1 VEDHSSMSR
10 GNDLKNALQ
19 RHLVLLVR
27 EAWLEYQSSPQLI
40 SAWASAGV
48 HQKELSSVREREAM
62 SKPPDRVQFTSG
74 LCSDVGNTLC
84 LLLSPT
90 LVTKHR
96 SAASDAVLDGL
107 AAALAAF
114 PEYSEG
120 LGNVKDHLLS
130 FVNQVNTALQQRDGV
145 DLREF
150 NPGQFPISDNLVVL
164 LTTSSLRAG
173 YLRPLLSMALVSLI
187 ALDDIERAAC
197 QNFLQA
203 FVTSIVREVGISA
216 DYVAALI
223 DELAGR
229 VSAVNF
235 GMGNPSRTA
244 GAVAEIVRAAHL
256 AISDNSA
263 KPSKDPTVKA
273 SALAPSTYEKSSE
286 PTRELDRDFAEIISE
301 LTGMIGLDAV
311 KKEVISLANFIK
323 VRRLREVRGLGQL
336 PISLHMVFSGSPG
349 TGKTTVA
356 RLVAR
361 LYKALGVLAK
371 GHLVEVDRGGLV
383 SQYVGGTAI
392 KTKEAVESALDGVLF
407 IDEAYSLYKETTW
420 GDVGS
425 EAVETLL
432 KLMEDNRGRLV
443 VIVAGYTDKMVEF
456 IASNP
461 GLQSRFT
468 RQIEF
473 QDYTADEMLPIFERN
488 AADNDFELDPAA
500 RQALLD
506 DFRRVEGDDGFG
518 NGRGVRNVF
527 EAAVRRHA
535 NRIATM
541 SAPSDRD
548 LTVLIRADVS
558 PGSDSEDNG
567 PEAHAESRG
576 FLTNTSSY
584 SAGERVFH
592 QRFGEGDV
600 VSIDGAKVTVAFD
613 KGGEKRVLDS
623 FLEKAR
629 HGRPC

>member
-1 VEDHSSMSR
+1 VEDHCLMNR
-10 GNDLKNALQ
+10 GDDLKNALQ

-40 SAWASAGV
+40 RAWASAGV

-62 SKPPDRVQFTSG
+62 RKPPDRVQFISD
-74 LCSDVGNTLC
+74 LCSDVGNTLS

-90 LVTKHR
+90 LVAKHR
-96 SAASDAVLDGL
+96 SPASDAVLDGL
-107 AAALAAF
+107 ASAFATF
-114 PEYSEG
+114 PEYAGG
-120 LGNVKDHLLS
+120 LCDVKDLLLSRVHLL
-130 FVNQVNTALQQRDGV
+130 NAALQRSDGV

-150 NPGQFPISDNLVVL
+150 KPAQFPVEDRLIVL
-164 LTTSSLRAG
+164 FTTSSLRGG
-173 YLRPLLSMALVSLI
+173 YLRPLLSMALVSLV
-187 ALDDIERAAC
+187 ALDDVERAAC
-197 QNFLQA
+197 QNFLDA
-203 FVTSIVREVGISA
+203 FITSLLRDVGISTDYLA
-216 DYVAALI
+216 DLI
-223 DELAGR
+223 DELAAQA
-229 VSAVNF
+229 STVNF
-235 GMGNPSRTA
+235 GKGKPGRTVA
-244 GAVAEIVRAAHL
+244 AVAEIVKTAHL
-256 AISDNSA
+256 AISDNSIKHKQA
-263 KPSKDPTVKA
+263 KDPTHK
-273 SALAPSTYEKSSE
+273 SSSLAPSTSE
-286 PTRELDRDFAEIISE
+286 RGSDPPRILDHDVAGIISD

-311 KKEVISLANFIK
+311 KKEVITLANFIK
-323 VRRLREVRGLGQL
+323 VRRLRELRGLEQL

-356 RLVAR
+356 RLVAK
-361 LYKALGVLAK
+361 LYKALGVLTK
-371 GHLVEVDRGGLV
+371 GDLVEVDRSGLV

-407 IDEAYSLYKETTW
+407 IDEAYTLYKETTW

-425 EAVETLL
+425 EAIETLL
-432 KLMEDNRGRLV
+432 KLMEDHRDRLV

-473 QDYTADEMLPIFERN
+473 QDYTADEMLPIFEQI

-500 RQALLD
+500 KQALLD
-506 DFRRVEGDDGFG
+506 DFRQVEGDDGFG

-558 PGSDSEDNG
+558 PVSGTEDNG
-567 PEAHAESRG
+567 PEAHAERRG
-576 FLTNTSSY
+576 FPTNTSSY
-584 SAGERVFH
+584 AAGERVFH
-592 QRFGEGDV
+592 QKFGEGDV
-600 VSIDGAKVTVAFD
+600 VSIDGPKVTVAFD
-613 KGGEKRVLDS
+613 KGGEKRVVDS

-629 HGRPC
+629 P

>member
-1 VEDHSSMSR
+1 MNQ

-40 SAWASAGV
+40 RAWASAGV

-62 SKPPDRVQFTSG
+62 RKPPDRVKFTWD

-90 LVTKHR
+90 LVAQHR
-96 SAASDAVLDGL
+96 STACDAVLDGL
-107 AAALAAF
+107 AAAFATF
-114 PEYSEG
+114 PEYAEG
-120 LGNVKDHLLS
+120 LGNVKDFLLS
-130 FVNQVNTALQQRDGV
+130 HVYLVNTALQESDGTG
-145 DLREF
+145 LREF
-150 NPGQFPISDNLVVL
+150 QPAQFPVEDKLIVL
-164 LTTSSLRAG
+164 FTASSLRGG
-173 YLRPLLSMALVSLI
+173 YLRPLLSMALVSLV
-187 ALDDIERAAC
+187 ALDDVERDAC
-197 QNFLQA
+197 QNFLRA
-203 FVTSIVREVGISA
+203 FIISLVRDVGISA
-216 DYVAALI
+216 DYVADLI
-223 DELAGR
+223 DELAAQ
-229 VSAVNF
+229 VSTVHF
-235 GMGNPSRTA
+235 GKGKPGRTA
-244 GAVAEIVRAAHL
+244 GAVAEVVRTAHL
-256 AISDNSA
+256 AISDSST
-263 KPSKDPTVKA
+263 KQSKDPAVKS
-273 SALAPSTYEKSSE
+273 SALAPSTSERSSE
-286 PTRELDRDFAEIISE
+286 PPRTLDHDVAGIISE

-323 VRRLREVRGLGQL
+323 VRRLREVRGLEQL

-356 RLVAR
+356 RLVAK

-371 GHLVEVDRGGLV
+371 GDLVEVDRSGLV

-425 EAVETLL
+425 EAIETLL
-432 KLMEDNRGRLV
+432 KLMEDHRDRLV

-473 QDYTADEMLPIFERN
+473 QDYTADEMLPIFEQN

-500 RQALLD
+500 RQALLN

-558 PGSDSEDNG
+558 PRSGCEDNE
-567 PEAHAESRG
+567 PEAHAESGG
-576 FLTNTSSY
+576 FPTNTSSY
-584 SAGERVFH
+584 STGERVFH
-592 QRFGEGDV
+592 QKFGEGDV
-600 VSIDGAKVTVAFD
+600 VSIDGAKVTVTFD
-613 KGGEKRVLDS
+613 KVGEKRVVDS

-629 HGRPC
+629 P

>member
-1 VEDHSSMSR
+1 VEDYCSMNR
-10 GNDLKNALQ
+10 GNDLKGALQ

-27 EAWLEYQSSPQLI
+27 EAWLEYQSSPPLI
-40 SAWASAGV
+40 RAWASAGV
-48 HQKELSSVREREAM
+48 FQKELSSVREREAM
-62 SKPPDRVQFTSG
+62 RKPPDRVQFISD
-74 LCSDVGNTLC
+74 LCSDIGNALC

-90 LVTKHR
+90 LVAKHR
-96 SAASDAVLDGL
+96 SAASGAVLDCL
-107 AAALAAF
+107 AAAFAAV
-114 PEYSEG
+114 PEYAEG
-120 LGNVKDHLLS
+120 LGKVKDHLLS
-130 FVNQVNTALQQRDGV
+130 PVHQLNTALQESDGV
-145 DLREF
+145 GLREF
-150 NPGQFPISDNLVVL
+150 RPAQFPVGDKLIVL
-164 LTTSSLRAG
+164 FTTSSLRGG
-173 YLRPLLSMALVSLI
+173 YLRPLLSMALVSLV
-187 ALDDIERAAC
+187 ALDDVERAAC
-197 QNFLQA
+197 QNFLRA
-203 FVTSIVREVGISA
+203 FIASVVREVSA
-216 DYVAALI
+216 DYVTDLI
-223 DELAGR
+223 DELAAQVSTVDFGKGR
-229 VSAVNF
+229 P
-235 GMGNPSRTA
+235 GRTA
-244 GAVAEIVRAAHL
+244 ASVAEVVRMAHL
-256 AISDNSA
+256 AISDNA
-263 KPSKDPTVKA
+263 IKQSKDPTVKP
-273 SALAPSTYEKSSE
+273 SALALSTSEKSSE
-286 PTRELDRDFAEIISE
+286 PSRNLDDDVAAIIAD

-323 VRRLREVRGLGQL
+323 VRRLREVRGLEQL

-356 RLVAR
+356 RLVAK

-371 GHLVEVDRGGLV
+371 GDLVELDRSGLV

-425 EAVETLL
+425 EAIETLL
-432 KLMEDNRGRLV
+432 KLMEDHRDRLV

-473 QDYTADEMLPIFERN
+473 QDYTANEMLPIFEQI

-506 DFRRVEGDDGFG
+506 DFRPVEGDDGFG

-535 NRIATM
+535 NRIAAM

-548 LTVLIRADVS
+548 LTILTRADVS
-558 PGSDSEDNG
+558 LANDYEGKG
-567 PEAHAESRG
+567 PPATASP
-576 FLTNTSSY
+576 Y
-584 SAGERVFH
+584 SLGERVFH
-592 QRFGEGDV
+592 QKFGEGDV
-600 VSIDGAKVTVAFD
+600 VSIDGTKVTVAFD
-613 KGGEKRVLDS
+613 NAGEKRVVDS

-629 HGRPC
+629 T